1 MLLDYIKT
9 NNIKDMIKR
18 IYKKAKI
25 KNGVIIGEVID
36 YFQDYNILKEIK
48 KHPKAVEF
56 QGNLVYWE

>member
-1 MLLDYIKT
+1 
-9 NNIKDMIKR
+9 MIKR

-56 QGNLVYWE
+56 QGNLVYLE